1 MELVNTK
8 KVLILG
14 IFCLLLILSLVAS
27 YYYFIPPLN
36 NKIAQAEEQLTTEK
50 KLLEVV
56 QSQQQQV
63 EMKLSPYELQLLLRQ
78 VPVRPLV
85 DQFILDL
92 EKAEIYSDSMIVNY
106 GFADEEFSGVEV
118 SSESQNNQTEANSQ
132 SSVNN
137 PTEADSQNSE
147 NNQAEADAQS
157 SENNQAEADAQ
168 SSENNQ
174 AEADTQSNENSHRV
188 TVTMSVISPGYEE
201 LLNFLE
207 RIEQLER
214 VTKIDELSFS
224 GYPEVTMVEQTAE
237 EITFSI
243 AISTFYLPELEQFS
257 QFLPK
262 INYPGRSQR
271 FNPLYYG
278 VKEENFNEIQ

>member
-1 MELVNTK
+1 MELVNSK

-36 NKIAQAEEQLTTEK
+36 TKIAQGEEQLTTEK

-56 QSQQQQV
+56 QSQQQQG

-118 SSESQNNQTEANSQ
+118 SSESETNQT
-132 SSVNN
+132 
-137 PTEADSQNSE
+137 
-147 NNQAEADAQS
+147 EADAQS
-157 SENNQAEADAQ
+157 SENNQAEADGQ
-168 SSENNQ
+168 TSENNQ
-174 AEADTQSNENSHRV
+174 GEADTQNSKNSHRI

-201 LLNFLE
+201 LLDFLE

-243 AISTFYLPELEQFS
+243 TISTFYLPELEQFS

-278 VKEENFNEIQ
+278 VKEEYYNEIQ